1 MSDSKI
7 DFAQLPTLMGKTA
20 YSSDWMAIDRAHLKM
35 FAAATY
41 LDPAHV
47 DLTSSRNNEFG
58 EDLVDGF
65 LLLSLLVYWNFRY
78 FPLKAEKLWG
88 LNYGFEKVRFITPV
102 MVGDRVRATCKVVDI
117 KKKGDGWLGQLSV
130 TVEKEGAE
138 RPAMTADW
146 LVLFLETRNA

>member
-7 DFAQLPTLMGKTA
+7 DFAELPTLMGKTA
-20 YSSDWMAIDRAHLKM
+20 YSSDWMAIDKEHLKM

-41 LDPAHV
+41 LDPQHV

-58 EDLVDGF
+58 EELIDGF

-78 FPLKAEKLWG
+78 FPLKADRLWG

-102 MVGDRVRATCKVVDI
+102 MVGDQVRAICNVVDI
-117 KKKGDGWLGQLSV
+117 HKKGDGWLGTLSM
-130 TVEKEGAE
+130 TVEKKGAE
-138 RPAMTADW
+138 RPAMKADW
-146 LVLFLETRNA
+146 LVLFLETSNA